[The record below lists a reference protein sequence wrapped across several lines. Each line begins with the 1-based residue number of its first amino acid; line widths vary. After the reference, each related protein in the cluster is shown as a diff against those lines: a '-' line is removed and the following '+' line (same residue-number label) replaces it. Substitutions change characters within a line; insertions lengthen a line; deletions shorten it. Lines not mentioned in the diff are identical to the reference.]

1 MSYLEIYLEK
11 IRDLLDP
18 SKSNLRVHEDPV
30 TGVYVKGATEVYVT
44 SEEEMVEVMKQ
55 VCRLCDRVCVCVCV
69 CGGRGASSKKKRGQG
84 TSGGVTRF
92 LRFRFGGRGVFQ
104 GSDNRAVA
112 ATGMNQGSSR
122 SHSLFCVSVEQRN
135 TEEGELKTGRLYLV
149 DLAGSEMVRLFI
161 VANAVLACSAHPEP
175 RPHDGKTTGGGVH
188 ADFQDGGVWAT
199 T

>member
-1 MSYLEIYLEK
+1 MI
-11 IRDLLDP
+11 
-18 SKSNLRVHEDPV
+18 
-30 TGVYVKGATEVYVT
+30 
-44 SEEEMVEVMKQ
+44 
-55 VCRLCDRVCVCVCV
+55 VCVCVCV
-69 CGGRGASSKKKRGQG
+69 CVWWEGGRQRREAKEKSGGVTLFLRFRLGGRGA
-84 TSGGVTRF
+84 
-92 LRFRFGGRGVFQ
+92 FQ